1 MTKSQTYP
9 TDLKTSEWQ
18 FLKPQMP
25 LPNTIGR
32 PRAHSWRSILN
43 GIFYVVKGGIPW
55 RMLPKEYPP
64 YQTVYHYFRQW
75 CKSGFWQELNDKLR
89 ERVRKKV
96 KGKGRKH
103 ASAAIIDSQSVKTV
117 EGGKEIGFDGGKRV
131 TGRKR
136 HIVVDTKQ
144 PRAYPSTGLC
154 VTGRKRHIVVDT
166 LGLVLAV
173 LVTAANFDDRPAAQR
188 LFTAM
193 LATPFKRLK
202 LIWADGNYTGELI
215 AWVKTTC
222 NWLLEVVHTPEGQ
235 KGFAVLPKRWI
246 VERTFAWLNRQRRL
260 SKDYERSPETSEGFI
275 YVAMIRL
282 MLKKLD
288 A

>member
-1 MTKSQTYP
+1 MTKSPTYP

-18 FLKPQMP
+18 ALRPQMP
-25 LPNTIGR
+25 LPNTTGR
-32 PRAHSWRSILN
+32 RRVHSWRSILN
-43 GIFYVVKGGIPW
+43 GIFYGVKGGIPW
-55 RMLPKEYPP
+55 RLLPKEYPP
-64 YQTVYHYFRQW
+64 YQTVYHYFRLW
-75 CKSGFWQELNDKLR
+75 CKSGFWQDLNDVLR

-96 KGKGRKH
+96 KGKGKKH
-103 ASAAIIDSQSVKTV
+103 PSAAMIDSQSVKTV
-117 EGGKEIGFDGGKRV
+117 EGGKDIGFDGGKR
-131 TGRKR
+131 
-136 HIVVDTKQ
+136 
-144 PRAYPSTGLC
+144 

-173 LVTAANFDDRPAAQR
+173 LVTAANLDDRPAAQR
-188 LFTAM
+188 LFTVM
-193 LATPFKRLK
+193 LTTPFKRLK

-222 NWLLEVVHTPEGQ
+222 NWLLEIVHKPEGQ
-235 KGFAVLPKRWI
+235 KGFSVLPKRWI

-260 SKDYERSPETSEGFI
+260 SKDYERSPETSQGFI

-282 MLKKLD
+282 MLKKLAD